1 MANGRRKF
9 TGEEKMAILRR
20 HLVEKMP
27 VSDVCDQAGINPTL
41 FYRWQKE
48 LFENGAAAFS
58 RRREDGRDH
67 KLEEKVAALEKKLCD
82 SPRLADSG
90 LGSTYATFEAGALT
104 ASYCS
109 GVR

>member
-67 KLEEKVAALEKKLCD
+67 KLEEKVAALEKKLAD
-82 SPRLADSG
+82 KDEVIGEIMESHVRLKKS
-90 LGSTYATFEAGALT
+90 LGET
-104 ASYCS
+104 
-109 GVR
+109 

>member
-20 HLVEKMP
+20 HLIEKMP

-48 LFENGAAAFS
+48 LFENGAAAFV
-58 RRREDGRDH
+58 RRRDDGRDH
-67 KLEEKVAALEKKLCD
+67 KLEEKVAALEKKLAD
-82 SPRLADSG
+82 KDEVIGEIMESHVRLKKS
-90 LGSTYATFEAGALT
+90 LGET
-104 ASYCS
+104 
-109 GVR
+109 